1 MHHQAHVY
9 FGLIGIANVG
19 NQVLTNPLV
28 ISDLQNSSKNAQE
41 VNNLYV
47 RVRSD
52 IIEEPIEGSIYK
64 NRS

>member
-9 FGLIGIANVG
+9 FGPIVIGNVG

-28 ISDLQNSSKNAQE
+28 ISDLRTSCKNAQG

-52 IIEEPIEGSIYK
+52 MIDNSIEGSI
-64 NRS
+64 